1 MTTVYLVRHAEAE
14 GNTYRRIHGQY
25 NSLITQNGLRQI
37 EALRARFAPIHID
50 ACFASD
56 LFRTCKT
63 AQSVYLAKQ
72 LPLHPDRRFRELEI
86 GRWEDTPFGY
96 LERFEK
102 QDMDKFNFDER
113 NWHVD
118 GSETWEE
125 YTDRFLGGLNDICA
139 AQEGKTIAVFSHAC
153 VLRGMQKKLLKTDEL
168 PFCEN
173 TAVSRLRWEDG
184 AVTFELLNDASH
196 LTPEISTAIRQQ
208 RLKQGATDRADF
220 SLWFEKAADAKE
232 TYLAKLRDKT
242 VGRLMLG
249 SGNTTDTGVILDLSL
264 DEPHRG
270 RRFGQQLLGQAV
282 CTERRRGAKRLAA
295 TVPERNAD
303 VLHFFRE
310 NGFVLK
316 EHTTDGAYLE
326 MDIEV
331 RQLP

>member
-37 EALRARFAPIHID
+37 EALRTRFAPIHID

-72 LPLHPDRRFRELEI
+72 LPLHPEKRFRELEI

-196 LTPEISTAIRQQ
+196 LSPEISTAIRQQ

-220 SLWFEKAADAKE
+220 SL
-232 TYLAKLRDKT
+232 
-242 VGRLMLG
+242 
-249 SGNTTDTGVILDLSL
+249 
-264 DEPHRG
+264 
-270 RRFGQQLLGQAV
+270 
-282 CTERRRGAKRLAA
+282 
-295 TVPERNAD
+295 
-303 VLHFFRE
+303 
-310 NGFVLK
+310 
-316 EHTTDGAYLE
+316 
-326 MDIEV
+326 
-331 RQLP
+331 

>member
-1 MTTVYLVRHAEAE
+1 
-14 GNTYRRIHGQY
+14 
-25 NSLITQNGLRQI
+25 
-37 EALRARFAPIHID
+37 
-50 ACFASD
+50 
-56 LFRTCKT
+56 
-63 AQSVYLAKQ
+63 
-72 LPLHPDRRFRELEI
+72 
-86 GRWEDTPFGY
+86 
-96 LERFEK
+96 
-102 QDMDKFNFDER
+102 MDKFNFDER

-220 SLWFEKAADAKE
+220 SLWFEKAADTHE

-282 CTERRRGAKRLAA
+282 CTERRRGAKRPWRPSGPESWRRRCARSSARRACCPTSARTWRGWAA
-295 TVPERNAD
+295 
-303 VLHFFRE
+303 E
-310 NGFVLK
+310 N
-316 EHTTDGAYLE
+316 
-326 MDIEV
+326 V
-331 RQLP
+331 RKCGSMWIWWALGWTARAARWKPWSSAGRAEYGEQ

>member
-37 EALRARFAPIHID
+37 EALRARFEPIHID

-56 LFRTCKT
+56 LFRTCRT

-72 LPLHPDRRFRELEI
+72 LPLHPEKRFRELEI

-153 VLRGMQKKLLKTDEL
+153 VLRGMQKKLLKTDEI
-168 PFCEN
+168 PFCRFFIVPYCLWHPLLVLM
-173 TAVSRLRWEDG
+173 TAYLIFTDPPAFKRFMLYIGFGFGDAEDNGLPGHPRLEHAVACAIVHVSRFHLRD
-184 AVTFELLNDASH
+184 L
-196 LTPEISTAIRQQ
+196 
-208 RLKQGATDRADF
+208 DRAIHLLRQHQNRVQTRILVRPLRRDDGSKPARTKVAVHDRIWRCF
-220 SLWFEKAADAKE
+220 AQNRRM
-232 TYLAKLRDKT
+232 YLVVWKVHERIHPIAVL
-242 VGRLMLG
+242 VL
-249 SGNTTDTGVILDLSL
+249 NHQLS
-264 DEPHRG
+264 
-270 RRFGQQLLGQAV
+270 
-282 CTERRRGAKRLAA
+282 
-295 TVPERNAD
+295 
-303 VLHFFRE
+303 
-310 NGFVLK
+310 
-316 EHTTDGAYLE
+316 
-326 MDIEV
+326 I
-331 RQLP
+331 

>member
-56 LFRTCKT
+56 LFRTCRT
-63 AQSVYLAKQ
+63 AQSVYLAKH
-72 LPLHPDRRFRELEI
+72 LPLHTEKRFRELEI

-139 AQEGKTIAVFSHAC
+139 AQEGKI
-153 VLRGMQKKLLKTDEL
+153 G
-168 PFCEN
+168 EN
-173 TAVSRLRWEDG
+173 S
-184 AVTFELLNDASH
+184 
-196 LTPEISTAIRQQ
+196 
-208 RLKQGATDRADF
+208 
-220 SLWFEKAADAKE
+220 
-232 TYLAKLRDKT
+232 
-242 VGRLMLG
+242 
-249 SGNTTDTGVILDLSL
+249 
-264 DEPHRG
+264 
-270 RRFGQQLLGQAV
+270 
-282 CTERRRGAKRLAA
+282 
-295 TVPERNAD
+295 
-303 VLHFFRE
+303 
-310 NGFVLK
+310 
-316 EHTTDGAYLE
+316 
-326 MDIEV
+326 
-331 RQLP
+331 

>member
-25 NSLITQNGLRQI
+25 NSLITENGLRQI
-37 EALRARFAPIHID
+37 EALRVRFAEIPID

-63 AQSVYLAKQ
+63 AQSVYLAKN
-72 LPLHPDRRFRELEI
+72 LPLRPDRRFRETNV
-86 GRWEDTPFGY
+86 GRWEDTPFGW

-102 QDMDKFNFDER
+102 QDMDKFNYDER

-125 YTDRFLGGLNDICA
+125 YTQRFLQGLDEICA
-139 AQEGKTIAVFSHAC
+139 AQAGKTIAMFSHAC
-153 VLRGMQKKLLKTDEL
+153 VLRGVQKRLLKTDDL

-184 AVTFELLNDASH
+184 AATFDFLNDSSH
-196 LTPEISTAIRQQ
+196 LSPEISTAQRQK

-220 SLWFEKAADAKE
+220 SLWFEKTADVQE
-232 TYLAKLRDKT
+232 TYLSKLRDRT
-242 VGRLMLG
+242 VGQLVICEG
-249 SGNTTDTGVILDLSL
+249 ETKDAGVILDLAL
-264 DEPHRG
+264 DAPYRG

-282 CTERRRGAKRLAA
+282 CTLRARGARRLIT
-295 TVPERNAD
+295 TVPEQNAD
-303 VLHFFRE
+303 ALHFFRE
-310 NGFVLK
+310 NGFALK
-316 EHTTDGAYLE
+316 EHTTDGARLE
-326 MDIEV
+326 KDIEV
-331 RQLP
+331 RPLP

>member
-72 LPLHPDRRFRELEI
+72 LPLHPEKRFRELEI

-196 LTPEISTAIRQQ
+196 LTPEISTAIRRTSFVSYFSVYHKFCNLNSKNRRIC
-208 RLKQGATDRADF
+208 RL
-220 SLWFEKAADAKE
+220 
-232 TYLAKLRDKT
+232 
-242 VGRLMLG
+242 
-249 SGNTTDTGVILDLSL
+249 
-264 DEPHRG
+264 
-270 RRFGQQLLGQAV
+270 
-282 CTERRRGAKRLAA
+282 
-295 TVPERNAD
+295 
-303 VLHFFRE
+303 
-310 NGFVLK
+310 
-316 EHTTDGAYLE
+316 
-326 MDIEV
+326 
-331 RQLP
+331 

>member
-63 AQSVYLAKQ
+63 AQSVYLAKH
-72 LPLHPDRRFRELEI
+72 LPLHPEKRFRELEI

-173 TAVSRLRWEDG
+173 TAV
-184 AVTFELLNDASH
+184 
-196 LTPEISTAIRQQ
+196 
-208 RLKQGATDRADF
+208 
-220 SLWFEKAADAKE
+220 
-232 TYLAKLRDKT
+232 
-242 VGRLMLG
+242 
-249 SGNTTDTGVILDLSL
+249 
-264 DEPHRG
+264 
-270 RRFGQQLLGQAV
+270 
-282 CTERRRGAKRLAA
+282 
-295 TVPERNAD
+295 
-303 VLHFFRE
+303 
-310 NGFVLK
+310 
-316 EHTTDGAYLE
+316 
-326 MDIEV
+326 
-331 RQLP
+331 